1 MKLFGGNNRI
11 ALHRAYLEKKNIA
24 EQEIKYAE
32 EKLNVTQG
40 ILFLA
45 YRTNTPPESEDYYAA
60 ALCSTILGQGT
71 QSKLFVNIREKHS
84 LAYYAASYI
93 NKLKGILFTFCAIHP
108 KDREQAQQLIREQI
122 TAMKNGDITQE
133 EYEAAVKMLKNDL
146 ISYGDNQNQ
155 LLNYYF
161 SQTFMDQIT
170 DPDEYVERIMNVT
183 IEDIVKAANRMTLD
197 TVYFLTAEGENE

>member
-1 MKLFGGNNRI
+1 M
-11 ALHRAYLEKKNIA
+11 
-24 EQEIKYAE
+24 
-32 EKLNVTQG
+32 
-40 ILFLA
+40 
-45 YRTNTPPESEDYYAA
+45 
-60 ALCSTILGQGT
+60 
-71 QSKLFVNIREKHS
+71 IRE
-84 LAYYAASYI
+84 L
-93 NKLKGILFTFCAIHP
+93 
-108 KDREQAQQLIREQI
+108 I